1 MMIMP
6 VFTRPC
12 KVKSDKMPAKRW
24 GSRHKVSWGGG
35 EGKKRKKKR
44 KKEKEKGK
52 GTPSSLLVE

>member
-35 EGKKRKKKR
+35 GRKEKKE
-44 KKEKEKGK
+44 EKEKGK
-52 GTPSSLLVE
+52 GKRERKKGKERK